1 MGRKRRS
8 FTRNYKLAV
17 LAEVESGR
25 PEVEVAKEHGIHANI
40 ISRWKREYAK
50 DPDTSFSGN
59 GNMYKDEARIAKLE
73 RIVGKL
79 YAENEFLKK
88 TLEQMGR
95 RVQEEKKR
103 TQPRRGS
110 P

>member
-1 MGRKRRS
+1 MVRKRRS
-8 FTRNYKLAV
+8 FTRSYKLAV

-25 PEVEVAKEHGIHANI
+25 SMTEVAREHGIHVNI

-50 DPDTSFSGN
+50 DPDTSFTGN
-59 GNMYKDEARIAKLE
+59 GNMYKDKARIAKLE

-88 TLEQMGR
+88 TMEDMGKS
-95 RVQEEKKR
+95 VQEEKKR
-103 TQPRRGS
+103 TRPRRDS
-110 P
+110 H